1 MFFDAGPAHLTD
13 GLLRRCNVIVLRSA
27 ACMLP
32 VSKAHRVSP
41 SRTDHRV
48 VFLFAEESLG
58 QCTNH
63 A

>member
-1 MFFDAGPAHLTD
+1 
-13 GLLRRCNVIVLRSA
+13 
-27 ACMLP
+27 MLP
-32 VSKAHRVSP
+32 VFKAHRVSP

-48 VFLFAEESLG
+48 VFLSAEESLG